1 MEKVVGQ
8 RIREA
13 RERAGMTQI
22 TLAGMAGISQSEL
35 SRIESGHRSLSVDRL
50 TLIARHLGM
59 SPAVFLDD
67 KLAA

>member
-13 RERAGMTQI
+13 REHAGLTQVA
-22 TLAGMAGISQSEL
+22 LAGRAGISQSEL
-35 SRIESGHRSLSVDRL
+35 SRIESGQRSLSVGRL
-50 TLIARHLGM
+50 TLIAQHLGV